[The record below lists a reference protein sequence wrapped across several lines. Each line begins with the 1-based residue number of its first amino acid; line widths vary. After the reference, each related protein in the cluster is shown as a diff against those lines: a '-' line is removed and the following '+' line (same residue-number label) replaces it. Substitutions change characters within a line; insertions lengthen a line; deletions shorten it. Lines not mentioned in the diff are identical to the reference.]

1 MSSLF
6 MNSLRGRLVGSMT
19 LLLIGGLALVFA
31 LEHGAHAIGGRLAD
45 DQLGEPWQDLAI
57 LAPFSLVMLL
67 LIGVVTRWSLRPLLR
82 ASQEAAAAGPQRPE
96 ARLGMAGLPSELRPL
111 VGAIN
116 DTLDRLTAAYET
128 ERRFTADAAHELRTP
143 LAALGLRLQRARN
156 EGAAIE
162 WPAIE
167 ADLAAMRR
175 LIEGLLDLA
184 RKEAAGKEG
193 GGVLPAPV
201 NLSRIV
207 REAAATIEPL
217 VQAAGRT
224 LEVSL
229 PDRLAASG
237 NADDLRDMVRTL
249 AQNALTHGRG
259 RIRLTLARQAGD
271 ALLEVSDEGP
281 AITAADGEA
290 LFERFRKGAQSGS
303 GLGLGLSI
311 ARAVVRAH
319 GGSVGFVEGPGCTIR
334 VTLPA
339 SAPTPPQAPLPVP
352 RYARDG

>member
-1 MSSLF
+1 MLPKLLMS
-6 MNSLRGRLVGSMT
+6 SLRGRLVGSMT

-31 LEHGAHAIGGRLAD
+31 LEHGAHAIGGRVLD
-45 DQLGEPWQDLAI
+45 EKLGEPWQDLAV
-57 LAPFSLVMLL
+57 LAPFSLVMLG

-82 ASQEAAAAGPQRPE
+82 ASDEAAAAGPQRPE
-96 ARLGMAGLPSELRPL
+96 ARIGMAGLPSELRPL
-111 VGAIN
+111 VGAVN

-143 LAALGLRLQRARN
+143 LAALGLRLQRARS

-184 RKEAAGKEG
+184 RKEG
-193 GGVLPAPV
+193 GGVPPAPV

-217 VQAAGRT
+217 AQAAGRT

-237 NADDLRDMVRTL
+237 HADDLRDMVRTL

-259 RIRLTLARQAGD
+259 RIRLTLARQAAG
-271 ALLEVSDEGP
+271 AVLEVGDEGP
-281 AITAADGEA
+281 PIAPADGEA

-303 GLGLGLSI
+303 GSGLGLSI

-319 GGSVGFVEGPGCTIR
+319 GGTVGFTDGPGCTIR

-339 SAPTPPQAPLPVP
+339 SAPPPPQSPTPAT

>member
-1 MSSLF
+1 MAHLF
-6 MNSLRGRLVGSMT
+6 TNGLLMGSLRGRLVGSMT
-19 LLLIGGLALVFA
+19 LLLIGGLALVYV
-31 LEHGAHAIGGRLAD
+31 LEHGAHAFGGRFAE

-57 LAPFSLVMLL
+57 LAPFSLVMLV

-82 ASQEAAAAGPQRPE
+82 ASDEAAAAGPQRPE
-96 ARLGMAGLPSELRPL
+96 ARIGMAGLPSELRPL
-111 VGAIN
+111 VGAVN

-143 LAALGLRLQRARN
+143 LAALGLRLQRARS

-167 ADLAAMRR
+167 ADLAVMRR

-184 RKEAAGKEG
+184 RKEAG
-193 GGVLPAPV
+193 GAQPTPV

-224 LEVSL
+224 LEVSA
-229 PDRLAASG
+229 PDRLAANG
-237 NADDLRDMVRTL
+237 HPDDLRDMVRTL

-259 RIRLTLARQAGD
+259 RIRLTLARQA
-271 ALLEVSDEGP
+271 ANAVLEVDDQGP
-281 AITAADGEA
+281 AIAAADGEA

-303 GLGLGLSI
+303 GSGLGLSI

-319 GGSVGFVEGPGCTIR
+319 GGSVGFTGGSGCTIR

-339 SAPTPPQAPLPVP
+339 SAPTPPQALTPAT
-352 RYARDG
+352 RYAHDG